1 MTKTNE
7 SPSMTED
14 YIQRIEWEHKNRGYG
29 DGRAPWKNAPDWK
42 YNPVYAGNKG
52 RAAPLAPLIVWLAF
66 IIVAIGILVIGILVA
81 QNGAMSFLG
90 ILFLSILMIFYWMTR
105 PPKKKK

>member
-1 MTKTNE
+1 
-7 SPSMTED
+7 MTED

-52 RAAPLAPLIVWLAF
+52 NATPLSPMIVWLIFA
-66 IIVAIGILVIGILVA
+66 IIAIGILVIGILVA
-81 QNGAMSFLG
+81 HNGAMIFIG
-90 ILFLSILMIFYWMTR
+90 FLFLSILMIFYWMTR
-105 PPKKKK
+105 PPQKKK